1 MSKVL
6 IVGAYYALKPTLATE
21 ISRSLL
27 EAQSVE
33 VDLRWASIGVGEPDE
48 FLDRYTEFKV
58 VQGD

>member
-33 VDLRWASIGVGEPDE
+33 VD
-48 FLDRYTEFKV
+48 
-58 VQGD
+58 